1 MKPDGQSPPP
11 SAQWFPFSF
20 SNTRLTEKIS
30 IWLDRHLFGGG
41 PGKAGIEVGADEIR
55 IRGVA
60 DFRLDIPRAS
70 VRSVARSQFQTRG
83 WLGVGEVSRGRWL
96 VNGSADGLVEVVID
110 PPEYTGRAVGNPL
123 RKPRVDSVIL
133 SLADPD
139 GFIAAVQPGA
149 SNPQPGSRK

>member
-1 MKPDGQSPPP
+1 MKPDGQSSPP

-60 DFRLDIPRAS
+60 DFRLDIPWAY
-70 VRSVARSQFQTRG
+70 VRSVARFQFQTRG
-83 WLGVGEVSRGRWL
+83 WLRQPDQLHAVASTPTSQPRTLARTSPMAATSSR
-96 VNGSADGLVEVVID
+96 
-110 PPEYTGRAVGNPL
+110 
-123 RKPRVDSVIL
+123 
-133 SLADPD
+133 
-139 GFIAAVQPGA
+139 QP
-149 SNPQPGSRK
+149 SME